1 MENNQLAT
9 TGTKAVSQFLNQ
21 KNVLEKFAELLG
33 ERASA
38 FITSVISA
46 VNSNDLLQNATQVSI
61 YNAALSAAAM
71 NLPINSNLGFA
82 YIVPYENSY
91 KDQKGLW
98 QKRVE
103 AQFQIGY
110 KGIKQLATRSGQYK
124 MIHAKEVYEG
134 QYVKD
139 NSFVGFH
146 FDWSK
151 KLNDNIIGYASYF
164 QLLTGQESI
173 FFMTTEEIEKHAKR
187 YSKTYA
193 KGKGRWIEDYEK
205 MAKKTVSKLHLNNGE
220 APLSIEMQR
229 AFISD
234 QSVIKN
240 FDTMEVEY
248 VDNQKEIVTPLEI
261 DEAKAIQ
268 NCETFIN
275 QAKSIEQLDQCKVDS
290 ETFGLMIEWDM
301 KYQEIQNS
309 LTK

>member
-1 MENNQLAT
+1 MGNNQQLT
-9 TGTKAVSQFLNQ
+9 TQETGTKAVSQFLNQ
-21 KNVLEKFAELLG
+21 KNVLEKFSELLG
-33 ERASA
+33 DRASA

-46 VNSNDLLQNATQVSI
+46 VNANQLLQNATQVSI

-71 NLPINSNLGFA
+71 NLPINNNLGFA

-91 KDQKGLW
+91 KDSQGKW
-98 QKRVE
+98 IKKIE

-124 MIHAKEVYEG
+124 LLHAKEIYQG

-146 FDWSK
+146 FEWDK
-151 KLNDNIIGYASYF
+151 KESGTIIGYASYF

-173 FFMTTEEIEKHAKR
+173 FFMTNEEIEKHAKK

-193 KGKGRWIEDYEK
+193 QNKGRWVEDYDK
-205 MAKKTVSKLHLNNGE
+205 MARKTVSKLHLNNGE

-234 QSVIKN
+234 QSVVRN
-240 FDTMEVEY
+240 FDTMEVDY
-248 VDNQKEIVTPLEI
+248 VDNSKEPLLIEI
-261 DEAKAIQ
+261 LDASEIESKLKISSSK
-268 NCETFIN
+268 EEIN
-275 QAKSIEQLDQCKVDS
+275 ILWKQLSEEQQSDFEVMFNEKEKELQ
-290 ETFGLMIEWDM
+290 
-301 KYQEIQNS
+301 
-309 LTK
+309 